1 MKTPK
6 FFSPPN
12 FIMNLEELLTAS
24 AGVNGTVFLAML
36 GVIALIV
43 IKAVINQGGSIK
55 IGELQATLAKPE
67 STKEP
72 DKSEAKLMEARA
84 AVEENVR
91 HVIARQFGIVNPFLQ
106 SLKPIFNRLMYSML
120 DDAIKEA
127 LGIERTIKSQVKRVP
142 AENISEEERTI
153 LEDPDKFAVKG
164 HLVSGSWYEEY
175 SVKQYKN
182 NHSTRVFTNLVESS
196 VDSLISDLEAE
207 IFKMLVN
214 NNIGKSKDEVRDYIH
229 SRSENIVGIIRNNLC
244 ESYNK
249 LSNKSMFDTHPYWQQ
264 CGIEYPVDWIEDK
277 IYTLFK
283 NCLDIRYNDFKG

>member
-164 HLVSGSWYEEY
+164 PLVSGSWYEEY

>member
-6 FFSPPN
+6 PFGPPN

>member
-1 MKTPK
+1 
-6 FFSPPN
+6 
-12 FIMNLEELLTAS
+12 
-24 AGVNGTVFLAML
+24 
-36 GVIALIV
+36 
-43 IKAVINQGGSIK
+43 
-55 IGELQATLAKPE
+55 
-67 STKEP
+67 
-72 DKSEAKLMEARA
+72 
-84 AVEENVR
+84 
-91 HVIARQFGIVNPFLQ
+91 
-106 SLKPIFNRLMYSML
+106 MYSML

-127 LGIERTIKSQVKRVP
+127 LGVEPTIKSAVKRVP
-142 AENISEEERTI
+142 AENISDEERTI

-164 HLVSGSWYEEY
+164 YLISGSWYEEY
-175 SVKQYKN
+175 SVKQYKT

-207 IFKMLVN
+207 IYRMLVN

-277 IYTLFK
+277 IYILFK

>member
-1 MKTPK
+1 MPK

-36 GVIALIV
+36 GVIALII

>member
-1 MKTPK
+1 MLTELSK
-6 FFSPPN
+6 
-12 FIMNLEELLTAS
+12 LLTSS
-24 AGVNGTVFLAML
+24 AGGNATIFLIMAGTIVFF
-36 GVIALIV
+36 IV
-43 IKAVINQGGSIK
+43 KSTIDRGGSIK

-72 DKSEAKLMEARA
+72 DKSEEKLLEVRA

-91 HVIARQFGIVNPFLQ
+91 HTISRQFGIVDPFLQ

-127 LGIERTIKSQVKRVP
+127 LGVEPTIKSAVKRVP
-142 AENISEEERTI
+142 AENINDEERTI

-175 SVKQYKN
+175 SVKQYKT

-207 IFKMLVN
+207 IYKMLVN

-277 IYTLFK
+277 IYILFK

>member
-1 MKTPK
+1 M
-6 FFSPPN
+6 FF
-12 FIMNLEELLTAS
+12 
-24 AGVNGTVFLAML
+24 
-36 GVIALIV
+36 IV
-43 IKAVINQGGSIK
+43 KSVMDRGGSIK

-72 DKSEAKLMEARA
+72 DKSEEKLLEVRA

-91 HVIARQFGIVNPFLQ
+91 HTISRQFGIVDPFLQ

-127 LGIERTIKSQVKRVP
+127 LGIEPTIKSAVKRVP
-142 AENISEEERTI
+142 AENINDEERAI
-153 LEDPDKFAVKG
+153 LEDPDKFAIKG

-207 IFKMLVN
+207 IYKMLVN

-277 IYTLFK
+277 IYILFK

>member
-1 MKTPK
+1 MLTELSK
-6 FFSPPN
+6 
-12 FIMNLEELLTAS
+12 LLTSS
-24 AGVNGTVFLAML
+24 AGGNATIFLIMAGTIVFF
-36 GVIALIV
+36 IV
-43 IKAVINQGGSIK
+43 KNIIDRGGSIK

-72 DKSEAKLMEARA
+72 DKSEEKLLEVRA

-91 HVIARQFGIVNPFLQ
+91 HTISRQFGIVDPFLQ

-120 DDAIKEA
+120 DDAIKEV
-127 LGIERTIKSQVKRVP
+127 LGIEPTIKSAIKRVP
-142 AENISEEERTI
+142 AENISDEERTI

-164 HLVSGSWYEEY
+164 YLISGSWYEEY
-175 SVKQYKN
+175 SVKQYKT

-207 IFKMLVN
+207 IYKMLVN
-214 NNIGKSKDEVRDYIH
+214 NNIGKSKDEVRNYIH

-249 LSNKSMFDTHPYWQQ
+249 LSNKSMFDTHSYWQQ

-277 IYTLFK
+277 IYILFK